1 MVNTKRKILL
11 LSMGGTIF
19 SIVEKN
25 VVRIA
30 ENIEELVALVPRIKD
45 VAQVSL
51 EIVKNLDSTN
61 VGSPEWIEL
70 IHRIAERYDDYDGF
84 VVAHGTNTMAY
95 TATATA
101 FGLGSKLAKPVVF
114 TGSQLPLTTYGD
126 DARFNLE
133 HSVLT
138 AVTAIEKNIAEVM
151 VCFNARVFR
160 GTRTV
165 KISETDFA
173 AFNSP
178 ALEPVARIDAN
189 GVIFAPHA
197 RQSPNDFFRAPS
209 EISFSDSV
217 LCIDLVPGLHPRTL
231 FQLIDEKEHQ
241 IKGIVIKSHGAGSVP
256 DVGDMSLIPFIEHAT
271 DRGVPI
277 VVTTKFLGGN
287 SYRQTND
294 EPAVRALRAGAVA
307 SRDMTDVAAQVK
319 LMYLLASGASYNQ
332 IVERFT
338 QPIVGE
344 VT

>member
-1 MVNTKRKILL
+1 MKGSTKKKILL

-19 SIVEKN
+19 SIVDKN
-25 VVRIA
+25 IVRMA
-30 ENIEELVALVPRIKD
+30 ENIEELVSMVPRISN
-45 VAQVSL
+45 VADVSL

-61 VGSPEWIEL
+61 ISSPEWIEL
-70 IHRIAERYDDYDGF
+70 IQRIGDNYGDYDGF

-101 FGLGSKLAKPVVF
+101 FGLGSKLSKPVVF
-114 TGSQLPLTTYGD
+114 TGSQLPLTAYGD

-151 VCFNARVFR
+151 VCFNAKVFR
-160 GTRTV
+160 GARTV
-165 KISETDFA
+165 KVSETDFS

-178 ALEPVARIDAN
+178 AIEPVARIDAN
-189 GVIFAPHA
+189 GVVFAAHA
-197 RQSPNDFFRAPS
+197 RQSPNDFFRLPGDVA
-209 EISFSDSV
+209 FSDSV
-217 LCIDLVPGLHPRTL
+217 LCIDLVPGIHPRTL
-231 FQLIDEKEHQ
+231 FKMTENHE

-256 DVGDMSLIPFIEHAT
+256 DQGEMSLIPFVEEAT
-271 DRGVPI
+271 AQGLPI

-294 EPAVRALRAGAVA
+294 EPAVRALRAGAIA

-319 LMYLLASGASYNQ
+319 LMYLIASGASYPQ